1 MNLYSLKSK
10 IKHEKLKFSSFKNN
24 QTRIHTSDSK
34 PLTVAEGIFLF
45 FNYILLIVW
54 TLIILFP
61 VVSMILASFNTFNPK
76 YISLSPEFYK
86 FGLDNF
92 NYLFTSPRSKYTNW
106 YLNTVLI
113 ALSTMLITVVFVAF
127 NGYAYSRFK
136 FAGSK
141 HSLSVIMLLQ
151 MIPSTASLISLYI
164 IVALG
169 RDSFGIDPRVTLT
182 IIYSGGAIAGNTFVF
197 KSYLDSISRE
207 LDDSAKIDGCGNWT
221 LFTKILLPV
230 ARPMIAIISLWS
242 FLIPF
247 GDVILPKF
255 AITNLEQTTLAVG
268 LDTFIST
275 EDKEINVGAYSA
287 GALLASIPPFVLFMF
302 SQRHIVGGLSEGAV
316 KG

>member
-1 MNLYSLKSK
+1 MRKYSLKSRIPENK
-10 IKHEKLKFSSFKNN
+10 IKFENFKNK

-34 PLTVAEGIFLF
+34 PLTVSEGIFLF
-45 FNYILLIVW
+45 FNYLILIVW
-54 TLIILFP
+54 TFVILFP
-61 VVSMILASFNTFNPK
+61 VVSMILASFNTFNQK
-76 YISLSPEFYK
+76 YLSLSPELYK
-86 FGLDNF
+86 FGFDNF
-92 NYLFTSPRSKYTNW
+92 TYLFTNVRSKYVNW
-106 YLNTVLI
+106 YINTLAI
-113 ALSTMLITVVFVAF
+113 AVSTMLITVIFVAF

-169 RDSFGIDPRVTLT
+169 RDSLGIDPRITLT

-207 LDDSAKIDGCGNWT
+207 LDDSAKIDGCGNWK

-230 ARPMIAIISLWS
+230 ARPMIAIIALWS

-255 AITNLEQTTLAVG
+255 AITNRDQTTLAVG
-268 LDTFIST
+268 LDSFIT
-275 EDKEINVGAYSA
+275 AEDKEINVGAYSA